1 MDTNIAR
8 FLIIWFL
15 TSVIGLRDPIKAIWI
30 AVPIFILSTLLFP
43 TTKSWSVSH
52 ICSYPNSRGKR
63 VCLDTAPIYYQV
75 KCRAV
80 FFCQATMTDIY
91 DDDN

>member
-1 MDTNIAR
+1 M
-8 FLIIWFL
+8 
-15 TSVIGLRDPIKAIWI
+15 
-30 AVPIFILSTLLFP
+30 
-43 TTKSWSVSH
+43 
-52 ICSYPNSRGKR
+52 CSYPNSRGKR

-91 DDDN
+91 DDDD